1 MDEIVE
7 LSQMLEARERRALRQ
22 RELLAAYGLPLVSF
36 TMNIAGPVKNSPSIR
51 RGFALG
57 RELLLGQLRRV
68 KAPVILKEETDAPT
82 GCEGLYVVDMEAGA
96 LKAITVELE
105 EHTPLG
111 RLFDLDV
118 LDPGGEKLERPI
130 PRRCLVCGRPV
141 SECARSRAHSVPQ
154 LQEKTHAL
162 LTAALD
168 RHDAGTVA
176 ALAMRALL
184 YEVAVTPKPG
194 LVDRENNGSHHD
206 MDFYTFLA
214 SASVLYPYFTA
225 CFLTGRST
233 AADPAPE
240 TFSKLRVPGKLAEG
254 DMLLATGGVNTHKG
268 AIFTMGLACGA
279 LGRLEPEA
287 RTDPA
292 AVLSQVS
299 AMTRDVE
306 KELTGAAETDTHGG
320 RAYAR
325 YGVTGVRGQAAA
337 GFPTVLEYGLPVL
350 EEGLRQGKSND
361 EAGAAALLA
370 ILSRTV
376 DTNMIARGGFDT
388 QREKSAA
395 LQKLLTADPYPD
407 TETLRALD
415 RAYTAENL
423 SPGGS
428 ADLMAL
434 CWLLHF
440 LLTQSFQ

>member
-7 LSQMLEARERRALRQ
+7 LSQMLSARERRAMRQ
-22 RELLAAYGLPLVSF
+22 RELLAAYSLPLVSF

-57 RELLLGQLRRV
+57 RELFLGQLRRV
-68 KAPVILKEETDAPT
+68 KAPLVETDAPT

-118 LDPGGEKLERPI
+118 LDPGGEKLERPV

-168 RHDAGTVA
+168 RHDAQTVA
-176 ALAMRALL
+176 ALAVRALL

-254 DMLLATGGVNTHKG
+254 DMLLATDGVNTHKG

-299 AMTRDVE
+299 AMTRGVE
-306 KELTGAAETDTHGG
+306 KELTAAAGTETHGG

-337 GFPTVLEYGLPVL
+337 GFH
-350 EEGLRQGKSND
+350 
-361 EAGAAALLA
+361 
-370 ILSRTV
+370 
-376 DTNMIARGGFDT
+376 
-388 QREKSAA
+388 
-395 LQKLLTADPYPD
+395 
-407 TETLRALD
+407 D
-415 RAYTAENL
+415 RPRRL
-423 SPGGS
+423 
-428 ADLMAL
+428 
-434 CWLLHF
+434 
-440 LLTQSFQ
+440 